1 MKSLR
6 LSRLLGLTCVA
17 CAMLTSQIVLTRVF
31 SVVMWYHFAFLA
43 ISVALFGMGLGGMAV
58 HIFAKRIAGREDSV
72 LALAG
77 ALGGAANG
85 LTILV
90 LLTLK
95 LGGFEFNIAGIAKLA
110 LVYLVAALP
119 FVAGGVFISLM
130 LRLGHRHAG
139 IVYFFDLVGAGAGC
153 LLTIP
158 LLAVFGGPAAIL
170 VAGALVAIGGLIAAG
185 SFKPLRFGI
194 GIGVTVCLLT
204 VAIVH
209 LALGGTMLEPR
220 YIKGAEE
227 PEPLAVGWNSFSRVI
242 AYDRPE
248 QGDIMLLIDGVAHTP
263 ITPFAGDPA
272 PSQDEMAYIQRLP
285 YDLKSGASTLIF
297 GSGGGEHILTALDA
311 GARRIVGVEM
321 NRIVLDWVNVK
332 FADVAGGLFTWP
344 GVEVVYDEGRSFIR
358 RSNEKFDIIQ
368 FTLIDTWAAT
378 AAGAFVLTENNVFTV
393 ESMHEYFDHLAPNGM
408 ISAKR
413 WLEARDYVLRLVVL
427 ARVVLEQ
434 RGVTDPSKHFFV
446 ARDGEFA
453 NVMIKLRPF
462 SIAEVSDLVGLCE
475 KYGLAVIYSPF
486 SQDEDEQFTAAVT
499 EPQLGAWLDRQE
511 ANLAPPTD
519 NRPFFFYS
527 LRLRQLPSVM
537 SQAYSLK
544 IRNVGPVVLYAL
556 FFLVLGFVAL
566 LILLPAYLVRD
577 KSENPPRRTALYFA
591 LLGMGYLLV
600 EVALMQKFILY
611 LGHPVY
617 ALAVVLLTL
626 LVSSGVGAALSE
638 KFYPDRA
645 QRRLPWVVGALAL
658 YAAVLLVISPRL
670 FFETLHLAVA
680 WRILITAVL
689 LVPLGV
695 LMGIPFPLGVRLVG
709 FRFPRSIPWMFAV
722 NSAASVLGSVLA
734 MLLAVNLGFNAAVI
748 VGLLLYLVA
757 GFML

>member
-1 MKSLR
+1 MKSLSLPR
-6 LSRLLGLTCVA
+6 LFGLTCVA
-17 CAMLTSQIVLTRVF
+17 CAMLTSEIVLTRVF

-58 HIFAKRIAGREDSV
+58 HVFAKRIADREEAV

-77 ALGGAANG
+77 ALVGAANG

-95 LGGFEFNIAGIAKLA
+95 LGGFDFNLAGMAKLG

-119 FVAGGVFISLM
+119 FLAGGAFISLM

-139 IVYFFDLVGAGAGC
+139 IVYFFDLLGAGAGC

-158 LLAVFGGPAAIL
+158 LLTVFGGPAAIL
-170 VAGALVAIGGLIAAG
+170 VAGALAAIGGQIAAG
-185 SFKPLRFGI
+185 KIKPLRFAVGL
-194 GIGVTVCLLT
+194 TVAVALAT

-209 LALGGTMLEPR
+209 LATGGTMLEPR
-220 YIKGAEE
+220 YVKGAEE

-242 AYDRPE
+242 AYDRPD

-263 ITPFAGDPA
+263 ITPFSGDPA

-285 YDLKSGASTLIF
+285 YDLHRGASTLIF
-297 GSGGGEHILTALDA
+297 GSGGGEHILTAMDA

-321 NRIVLDWVNVK
+321 NKIVLDFVNVK
-332 FADVAGGLFTWP
+332 FAAVAGGLFTWP
-344 GVEVVYDEGRSFIR
+344 GVEVAYDEGRSFIR
-358 RSNEKFDIIQ
+358 RSQEKFDIIQ

-393 ESMHEYFDHLAPNGM
+393 ESMNEYFDHLSPDGM

-427 ARVVLEQ
+427 ARAVLEQ
-434 RGVTDPSKHFFV
+434 RGAHDPSKHFFI

-453 NVMIKLRPF
+453 NVMIKPRPF
-462 SIAEVSDLVGLCE
+462 TIDEVGTLVELCA
-475 KYGLAVIYSPF
+475 KYGLNVVYSPY
-486 SQDEDEQFTAAVT
+486 SQSEDEQFVAAVS
-499 EPQLGAWLDRQE
+499 EPSLSAWLDRQE
-511 ANLAPPTD
+511 PNLAPPTD

-527 LRLRQLPSVM
+527 LRLRQLPQIM
-537 SQAYSLK
+537 GQAYSLK
-544 IRNVGPVVLYAL
+544 IRNIGPVVLYAL
-556 FFLVLGFVAL
+556 FVLVLAFVAL
-566 LILLPAYLVRD
+566 LMLLPAWLVRD
-577 KSENPPRRTALYFA
+577 KSENPPRRTAVYFA
-591 LLGMGYLLV
+591 LLGLAYLLV

-626 LVSSGVGAALSE
+626 LVASSVGAALSE

-645 QRRLPWVVGALAL
+645 PRRLPWVTGALAL
-658 YAAVLLVISPRL
+658 YAAVLLIVAPRL
-670 FFETLHLAVA
+670 FYETLQLAIA
-680 WRILITAVL
+680 WRILITTA
-689 LVPLGV
+689 LVAPLGV
-695 LMGIPFPLGVRLVG
+695 LMGVPFPLGVRLVG
-709 FRFPRSIPWMFAV
+709 YRFPRSIPWMFAV

-734 MLLAVNLGFNAAVI
+734 MLLAVNFGFNAAI
-748 VGLLLYLVA
+748 TAGLLLYLVA
-757 GFML
+757 GFLL